1 MSSGYDRRTTT
12 FNPDGRLLQ
21 VEYAIEHIN
30 QDASV
35 VGILSREGVVLA
47 AEKKETSALF
57 VPTRE
62 SGKLYKMDEHV
73 LVSVSGVVADA
84 NMLIDMGRLHAQQ
97 NLFSQ
102 GTPIYVEQLVRHLAD
117 QKHVYTLYGSSR
129 PFGVSLMYAGYDA
142 VQGFQLYCSDPSG
155 NYAAWKA
162 HATGKNSVNAISTLK
177 DDYREDLSL
186 QEATVLA
193 AKVLG
198 KSMDMAKPNAEKFEI
213 GILTR
218 GTDGKVAQRRI
229 EGAELSSL
237 LTEARVFEDIEA
249 ARR

>member
-1 MSSGYDRRTTT
+1 M
-12 FNPDGRLLQ
+12 
-21 VEYAIEHIN
+21 
-30 QDASV
+30 
-35 VGILSREGVVLA
+35 LA

-73 LVSVSGVVADA
+73 LCSVSGVVSDA
-84 NMLIDMGRLHAQQ
+84 NLLIDMGRLHAQR
-97 NLFSQ
+97 NLYSQ
-102 GTPIYVEQLVRHLAD
+102 GIPIYVEQLVRYLAD

-162 HATGKNSVNAISTLK
+162 HATGKNSVNAVSTLK

-213 GILTR
+213 GVLQR
-218 GTDGKVAQRRI
+218 GADGQVQQRRI
-229 EGAELSSL
+229 EGAELNTL
-237 LTEARVFEDIEA
+237 LSEARVFEDIEQ